1 MFTFIDLPYQ
11 RPDMEDFSRKFREEL
26 DAFQHASD
34 FTQQDL
40 VMARIND
47 LRNTFDSLSQIVYIR
62 HSIDTTN
69 AVYREEQDF
78 FDEMSPV
85 YQGLVNE
92 YYQVLVQ
99 SSFRK
104 ELEAKWGDQLFRMA
118 DQTLR
123 TFSPLVIEDL
133 QQENRLASEYV
144 QLLSSAKIL
153 FDGEER
159 NLSQMTPFL
168 QSTDR
173 AVRKQA
179 AQAKYG
185 FMAENEAE
193 LDRLYDELVKTRTRI
208 AHQLGFRNFVELAY
222 ARLNRTD
229 YDEQAVAVFREQVK
243 QYIVPAATR
252 LRERQRSRIGVDS
265 LRYYDEG
272 FNFLSGN
279 AKPKGEP
286 EWIVENG
293 RNMYSELSPETDE
306 FFSYLL
312 DHQLIDLV
320 SKKGKAGGG
329 YCTYIPSH
337 QAPFIFSNF
346 NGTSGDVDVLTHEAG
361 HAFQVYSSR
370 SYQVPEY
377 LWPTYDAAE
386 IHSMSMEFFTWPWME
401 LFFEEDTQKYKFA
414 HLSGALLFVPYGV
427 LVDDFQHYV
436 YANPDATPLERKAK
450 WRKLEK
456 IYLPTKDYEDN
467 SYLEQGGFWHQQN
480 HIFSVPFYYIDYTL
494 AQLCAFQFWV
504 RMQEDREQAWDSYLR
519 LCRAGGSQSFTQLV
533 AKAGLISPFEP
544 GCVESVIGKIESWL
558 DQVDDQS
565 L

>member
-1 MFTFIDLPYQ
+1 
-11 RPDMEDFSRKFREEL
+11 
-26 DAFQHASD
+26 
-34 FTQQDL
+34 
-40 VMARIND
+40 
-47 LRNTFDSLSQIVYIR
+47 
-62 HSIDTTN
+62 
-69 AVYREEQDF
+69 
-78 FDEMSPV
+78 MSPV

-99 SSFRK
+99 SSFRR

-306 FFSYLL
+306 FF
-312 DHQLIDLV
+312 
-320 SKKGKAGGG
+320 
-329 YCTYIPSH
+329 P
-337 QAPFIFSNF
+337 
-346 NGTSGDVDVLTHEAG
+346 
-361 HAFQVYSSR
+361 
-370 SYQVPEY
+370 
-377 LWPTYDAAE
+377 
-386 IHSMSMEFFTWPWME
+386 
-401 LFFEEDTQKYKFA
+401 
-414 HLSGALLFVPYGV
+414 
-427 LVDDFQHYV
+427 
-436 YANPDATPLERKAK
+436 
-450 WRKLEK
+450 
-456 IYLPTKDYEDN
+456 IY
-467 SYLEQGGFWHQQN
+467 
-480 HIFSVPFYYIDYTL
+480 
-494 AQLCAFQFWV
+494 
-504 RMQEDREQAWDSYLR
+504 
-519 LCRAGGSQSFTQLV
+519 
-533 AKAGLISPFEP
+533 
-544 GCVESVIGKIESWL
+544 
-558 DQVDDQS
+558 
-565 L
+565 